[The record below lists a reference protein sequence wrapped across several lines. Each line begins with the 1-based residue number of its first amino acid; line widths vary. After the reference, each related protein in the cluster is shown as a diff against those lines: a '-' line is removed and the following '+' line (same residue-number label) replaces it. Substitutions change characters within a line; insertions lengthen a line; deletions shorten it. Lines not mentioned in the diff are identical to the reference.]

1 MSLPKTDALSH
12 SMPLRLA
19 MLGMWH
25 LHADGIVR
33 QVAAHPREFTLVGF
47 HDADPHVVA
56 RRQTQWA
63 PHLGPLRL
71 FERPEALLEE
81 SLDGVVVEGR
91 VFENLGLA
99 RRALEH
105 GKPVLLEKPAGDDF
119 DAYRRLID
127 LAQRKK
133 LHAQMLYL
141 FRYMP
146 AIQELLRRVR
156 AGELGDIYHFRGR
169 LPKAPAL
176 YDEYV
181 ADLGRYRGGM
191 FFEMAGHLVDLMIAL
206 LGPPGAITPFLAH
219 HHRAGPAT
227 FIDNA
232 VAVCAYPNA
241 WAAIEV
247 PALEIVPQRRRIEVF
262 GTEGGVIIPHLG
274 SGHLA
279 NQDVQ
284 PIEIFRRGQADWQ
297 TLELANAPLQI
308 GDLREFAAVIAGHK
322 APDLS
327 MGHDLAVQEALL
339 RASGMWRMPG

>member
-1 MSLPKTDALSH
+1 
-12 SMPLRLA
+12 MPLRLA

-47 HDADPHVVA
+47 YDADPQVVA

-63 PHLGPLRL
+63 PHLGALRL
-71 FERPEALLEE
+71 FDRPEALLQEP
-81 SLDGVVVEGR
+81 LDGVVVEGR

-99 RRALEH
+99 WRALEH

-119 DAYRRLID
+119 DEYRRLIEY
-127 LAQRKK
+127 AQQKK
-133 LHAQMLYL
+133 LHVQMLYL
-141 FRYMP
+141 FRTMP
-146 AIQELLRRVR
+146 VIQELLRRVR
-156 AGELGDIYHFRGR
+156 AGELGQIYHYRGR
-169 LPKAPAL
+169 LPKDPTL

-206 LGPPGAITPFLAH
+206 LGPPSTITPFLAH

-227 FIDNA
+227 FIDDA

-241 WAAIEV
+241 WASIEV
-247 PALEIVPQRRRIEVF
+247 PALEIVPQRRRIEVL

-279 NQDVQ
+279 NKDVQ
-284 PIEIFRRGQADWQ
+284 PIEIFHRGQADWQ
-297 TLELANAPLQI
+297 TLELPNEPLQI
-308 GDLREFAAVIAGHK
+308 SDLREFAAVLAGRK
-322 APDLS
+322 EPDFS
-327 MGHDLAVQEALL
+327 AAHDLAVQEALL
-339 RASGMWRMPG
+339 RASGMWAG